1 MKTQNASFA
10 WQRVAMLYQYN
21 APWIKKQTIIY
32 FLFSI
37 VTSLVYLLIPS
48 QTIRMGIYSP
58 CRTILLF
65 MFIWAPIVFTKG
77 GDTRVVDRLIPAS
90 ALEKLMFYLSYLLIV
105 IGLACYLF
113 PWMAEKISPE
123 LYPSEMNDG
132 STIQS
137 VSVPLVFEWS
147 TYLST
152 IAAMLTCF
160 YFVIAAKRNRL
171 VKAYLISIGVSI
183 FLSTINTFYGVKE
196 AIVAGYR
203 EAASQGSAASETEIT
218 EMVSSALND
227 HLYFSFFALA
237 INVGLIFLLIFLS
250 YRSLYRSN
258 L

>member
-1 MKTQNASFA
+1 MTAQTSDFS
-10 WQRVAMLYQYN
+10 WRRVVQLYQYN

-32 FLFSI
+32 YLFSI
-37 VTSLVYLLIPS
+37 VTSLLYILIPS

-65 MFIWAPIVFTKG
+65 MFIWSPIVFTKG
-77 GDTRVVDRLIPAS
+77 GDTRILDRLIPAS
-90 ALEKLMFYLSYLLIV
+90 ALEKLLFYLSYLLIV
-105 IGLACYLF
+105 VGLACYLF
-113 PWMAEKISPE
+113 PWIAEKITPE
-123 LYPSEMNDG
+123 LYPSDINEGTTLQNER
-132 STIQS
+132 
-137 VSVPLVFEWS
+137 VPLVFEWS

-171 VKAYLISIGVSI
+171 VKAYLISIGVSM
-183 FLSTINTFYGVKE
+183 FLSTLNTFYGVKE
-196 AIVAGYR
+196 AVVAGYR
-203 EAASQGSAASETEIT
+203 EAASQGSAASEAEIA

-227 HLYFSFFALA
+227 HMHFSIFALA
-237 INVGLIFLLIFLS
+237 INVGFIILLIFLS

>member
-1 MKTQNASFA
+1 MTAKTSDFS
-10 WQRVAMLYQYN
+10 WRRVVQLYQYN

-37 VTSLVYLLIPS
+37 VTSLLYILIPS
-48 QTIRMGIYSP
+48 QTIRLGIYSP

-65 MFIWAPIVFTKG
+65 MFIWSPIVFTKG
-77 GDTRVVDRLIPAS
+77 GDTRILDRLIPAS
-90 ALEKLMFYLSYLLIV
+90 ALEKLLFYMSYLLIV
-105 IGLACYLF
+105 VGLACYLF
-113 PWMAEKISPE
+113 PWIAEKITPE
-123 LYPSEMNDG
+123 LYPSDINEGTTLQNER
-132 STIQS
+132 
-137 VSVPLVFEWS
+137 VPLVFEWS

-171 VKAYLISIGVSI
+171 VKAYLISIGVSM
-183 FLSTINTFYGVKE
+183 FLSTLNTFYGVKE
-196 AIVAGYR
+196 AVVAGYR
-203 EAASQGSAASETEIT
+203 EAASQGSAASEAEIA

-227 HLYFSFFALA
+227 HMHFSIFALA
-237 INVGLIFLLIFLS
+237 INVGFIILLIFLS